1 MTHMP
6 LVSVVVPVYNYDEY
20 LGECIE
26 SVLTQTYSN
35 WELVVVNN
43 CSTDRSGD
51 IAEQYAQKDPR
62 IRVHHNTEFVD
73 TYRNHNIAC
82 RQIAPDSSY
91 CKVLC
96 ADDWMFPECLERM
109 VAVAQAHPTIG
120 IVGAYRIDGVEVGCD
135 GLPYPTPFISGRELG
150 RLTLLGSVGVFGS
163 GSSVLYRS
171 ECVRARPGLYDEA
184 DNHADMAACLDILR
198 TWDFGFVHQVLTYT
212 RRHPVANTTYAEIM
226 NTYVAGE
233 LRHLLRYGPDYLT
246 REEYAQCLERVLGR
260 YYRFLALSLTQS
272 RVAEVWAYHR
282 AALREAGHPLDR
294 KRMIKAVMPYWGYA
308 LTHPKQVSA
317 LALRLL
323 GFSGWAS

>member
-1 MTHMP
+1 MTRMP
-6 LVSVVVPVYNYDEY
+6 LVSVVVPVYNYEQY
-20 LGECIE
+20 VGECIE

-82 RQIAPDSSY
+82 RQIAPDSAY

-96 ADDWMFPECLERM
+96 ADDWMFPECVERM

-135 GLPYPTPFISGRELG
+135 GLPYPTPFIPGRELG

-171 ECVRARPGLYDEA
+171 ECVRTRPAMYDEA

-246 REEYAQCLERVLGR
+246 REEYAQSLERVLGR
-260 YYRFLALSLTQS
+260 YYRFLALSLTQP

-282 AALREAGHPLDR
+282 AALREAGYPVER

-308 LTHPKQVSA
+308 LTHPRQVSA

>member
-1 MTHMP
+1 
-6 LVSVVVPVYNYDEY
+6 
-20 LGECIE
+20 
-26 SVLTQTYSN
+26 
-35 WELVVVNN
+35 
-43 CSTDRSGD
+43 
-51 IAEQYAQKDPR
+51 
-62 IRVHHNTEFVD
+62 
-73 TYRNHNIAC
+73 
-82 RQIAPDSSY
+82 
-91 CKVLC
+91 
-96 ADDWMFPECLERM
+96 
-109 VAVAQAHPTIG
+109 VAQAHPTIG

-171 ECVRARPGLYDEA
+171 ECVRARPAMYDEA

-246 REEYAQCLERVLGR
+246 REEYAQSLEQVLGR
-260 YYRFLALSLTQS
+260 YYRFLALSLTQP

-282 AALREAGHPLDR
+282 AALQEAGYPLER
-294 KRMIKAVMPYWGYA
+294 KRLIKAVMPYWGYA
-308 LTHPKQVSA
+308 LTHPRQVSA

-323 GFSGWAS
+323 GSSGWAS

>member
-1 MTHMP
+1 MTHTP
-6 LVSVVVPVYNYDEY
+6 LVSVVVPVYNYDQY

-62 IRVHHNTEFVD
+62 IRAHHNTEFVD

-82 RQIAPDSSY
+82 RQIAPDSVY

-171 ECVRARPGLYDEA
+171 ECVRARPELYDEA

-233 LRHLLRYGPDYLT
+233 LRHLLRYGPDYLN

-260 YYRFLALSLTQS
+260 YYRFLALSLTQP
-272 RVAEVWAYHR
+272 RVVEVWAYHR
-282 AALREAGHPLDR
+282 AALREAGLPLDR

>member
-6 LVSVVVPVYNYDEY
+6 LVSVVVPVYNYDQY

-82 RQIAPDSSY
+82 RQIAPDSAY
-91 CKVLC
+91 CKMLC

-163 GSSVLYRS
+163 GSWVLYRS
-171 ECVRARPGLYDEA
+171 ECVRARPELYEEA
-184 DNHADMAACLDILR
+184 DNHADMARRRAPPPAPLR
-198 TWDFGFVHQVLTYT
+198 SRLPEPRGIRSVSGASVGPVLSVPGPEP
-212 RRHPVANTTYAEIM
+212 HPVASGRSLGLPSSG
-226 NTYVAGE
+226 VAGGGAPAGSKTNDQSG
-233 LRHLLRYGPDYLT
+233 HALLGI
-246 REEYAQCLERVLGR
+246 
-260 YYRFLALSLTQS
+260 
-272 RVAEVWAYHR
+272 R
-282 AALREAGHPLDR
+282 ADAPEAGVGPGASIARIFRLGLIGCDVHAAAGSLHREQRRTLRLDR
-294 KRMIKAVMPYWGYA
+294 ESRDAPE
-308 LTHPKQVSA
+308 PPESE
-317 LALRLL
+317 
-323 GFSGWAS
+323 

>member
-6 LVSVVVPVYNYDEY
+6 LVSVVVPVYNYDQY

-62 IRVHHNTEFVD
+62 ICVHHNTEFVD

-82 RQIAPDSSY
+82 RQIAPDSAY

-96 ADDWMFPECLERM
+96 ADDWMFPECVERM

-171 ECVRARPGLYDEA
+171 ECVRARPAMYDEA

-246 REEYAQCLERVLGR
+246 REEYAQSLEQVLGR
-260 YYRFLALSLTQS
+260 YYRFLALSLTQP

-282 AALREAGHPLDR
+282 AALQEAGYPLER
-294 KRMIKAVMPYWGYA
+294 KRLIKAVMPYWGYA
-308 LTHPKQVSA
+308 LTHPRQVSA

-323 GFSGWAS
+323 GSSGWAS